1 MLMEKKTYHNFKSL
15 KNEIKSQDLEDAKNE
30 LLNSF
35 VKVDPLVDEYLDA
48 LEGMKNKSLLY
59 IKQFENNIEIN
70 KNKIYENN
78 PFKFLEK
85 YNI

>member
-1 MLMEKKTYHNFKSL
+1 MLMEKKTYHNFQSL
-15 KNEIKSQDLEDAKNE
+15 KHEINSQDLEDAKNE

-35 VKVDPLVDEYLDA
+35 AKVEPLIDEYLET